1 VNVATGRQAL
11 ARKSRTV
18 IIKLGGSVITDKK
31 LAFRANYRSMHRIA
45 KELARVRHR
54 LILLNGAGS
63 FGHIPVKRSELDE
76 GFSREKIRSFART
89 KLQLLR
95 LQEMLVSVLCSHG
108 IPVVP
113 FTPSSFMIAR
123 SGRLCRAELAPI
135 HEFLELGLV
144 PLLGG
149 DLVPDLDRGWRVV
162 SADQMAAWIA
172 PRVGA
177 STIIYGTDVD
187 GLYSSDPK
195 VCTDA
200 VLLETVTCREI
211 RSIAGST
218 SGSRMPDVTAGMQGK
233 LFEAEHA
240 AKKGVE
246 VVIMNL
252 RRPENL
258 HPILEGR
265 HGRWTR
271 ISPEKRQS
279 E

>member
-1 VNVATGRQAL
+1 L
-11 ARKSRTV
+11 ARKIKTV
-18 IIKLGGSVITDKK
+18 IIKLGGSVITDKR
-31 LAFRANYRSMHRIA
+31 LAFKANFRSMNRIA
-45 KELARVRHR
+45 RELARVRDR

-63 FGHIPVKRSELDE
+63 FGHIPVKRYGLDK
-76 GFSREKIRSFART
+76 GFSKQKIRSFART

-95 LQEMLVSVLCSHG
+95 LQEMLVSVLYRHG

-113 FTPSSFMIAR
+113 LTSSSFMIAR
-123 SGRLCRAELAPI
+123 SGRLCRAELVPI
-135 HEFLELGLV
+135 RKFLELGLV

-149 DLVPDLDRGWRVV
+149 DLAADLDQGWRVV

-195 VCTDA
+195 VSRDA
-200 VLLETVTCREI
+200 VLLETLSCREI
-211 RSIAGST
+211 HNIAVST
-218 SGSRMPDVTAGMQGK
+218 LGSRMPDVTAGMRGK
-233 LFEAEHA
+233 LLEAEYA

-252 RRPENL
+252 RSPENL
-258 HPILEGR
+258 HRILEGR

-271 ISPEKRQS
+271 ISPESRQS

>member
-1 VNVATGRQAL
+1 MAPKR
-11 ARKSRTV
+11 RTV
-18 IIKLGGSVITDKK
+18 VIKLGGSVITDKSV
-31 LAFRANYRSMHRIA
+31 AFKANYRSMNAIA
-45 KELARVRHR
+45 RQLAKVRDR

-63 FGHIPVKRSELDE
+63 FGHIPVKQYGLDK
-76 GFSREKIRSFART
+76 GFSRDKIRRFAST

-95 LQEMLVSVLCSHG
+95 LQETLVSALCSHG
-108 IPVVP
+108 IPAVP
-113 FTPSSFMIAR
+113 FSPSSFMMAR
-123 SGRLCRAELAPI
+123 SGRLCTAELTPI
-135 HEFLELGLV
+135 KRFLDFGLV

-149 DLVPDLDRGWRVV
+149 DLVADLDRGWRVV

-177 STIIYGTDVD
+177 SMIIYGTDVD
-187 GLYSSDPK
+187 GLYSSDPNMCK
-195 VCTDA
+195 DA
-200 VLLETVTCREI
+200 LLLATLSCREI
-211 RSIAGST
+211 RRIAGST
-218 SGSRMPDVTAGMQGK
+218 LGSRTPDVTAGMRGK
-233 LFEAEHA
+233 LLEAERA

-271 ISPEKRQS
+271 IRPEKPRS